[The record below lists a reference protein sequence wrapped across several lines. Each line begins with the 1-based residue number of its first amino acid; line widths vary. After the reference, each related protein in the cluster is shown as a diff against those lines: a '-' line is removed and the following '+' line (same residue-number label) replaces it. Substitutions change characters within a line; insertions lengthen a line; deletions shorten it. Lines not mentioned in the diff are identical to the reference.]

1 MRIWLACAVRC
12 LAAGLGLA
20 STMLPAL
27 AQDDPRLAAI
37 APQVEAL
44 LARHGLPGAVLLV
57 NQHGRPVY
65 ARAFGSYTL
74 ATRLPIASA
83 SKWLSASVIARLVDQ
98 GQLGWDDRLDRYI
111 VDLPPDKATITLR
124 QLFSL
129 TSGLPGGGGSDGH
142 ACLGDRS
149 TTLERCARE
158 ILALPL
164 TAPPGSVFD
173 YGGNAMQVAGWMAER
188 ATGRDWNQLFRGELA
203 QPLGWNATDYGPLR
217 GVDVGNPRV
226 AGGVYSTAGEY
237 LQLVQ
242 LHLDDG
248 ATAGLRLLE
257 ARTTA
262 QMQQVQ
268 TAHTRI
274 GYTPYPGAPG
284 YGLGLW
290 VDRLDASGH
299 SRQVS
304 SIGAF
309 AFTPWLDRELGIAAV
324 FAVLG
329 SNQQQGAEI
338 AALQAQIAAALAP
351 STAAVVPFT
360 DVSGIWWNPAEAGA
374 GYFFSQRVDHGLTV
388 AWYTYD
394 DSGAQQWLLGA
405 NGQWQ
410 TSERWSGTLYR
421 TRHAAPGAISRG
433 VQPAAVV
440 TQPVGTLSLQFT
452 DGGHATLDF
461 TLEGVVGR
469 RPLERFDF

>member
-1 MRIWLACAVRC
+1 MIRRVFAFGLCA
-12 LAAGLGLA
+12 LLGVAVA
-20 STMLPAL
+20 SNPVL

-98 GQLGWDDRLDRYI
+98 GRLDWDDRLDRYI
-111 VDLPPDKATITLR
+111 DGLPPDKAAITLR

-142 ACLGDRS
+142 PCLGERD

-188 ATGRDWNQLFRGELA
+188 ATGRDWNQLFRSELA
-203 QPLGWNATDYGPLR
+203 QPLGWSATDYGPLR
-217 GVDVGNPRV
+217 GVDVGNPRI
-226 AGGVYSTAGEY
+226 AGGIYSTAGEY

-248 ATAGLRLLE
+248 ATASARLLE
-257 ARTTA
+257 PHTTA

-268 TAHTRI
+268 TAQARI
-274 GYTPYPGAPG
+274 GYTPYPGAVG

-290 VDRLDASGH
+290 IDRLDARGH

-324 FAVLG
+324 LAVFG
-329 SNQQQGAEI
+329 SNQEQGADI

-351 STAAVVPFT
+351 STAGAVPFA

-374 GYFFSQRVDHGLTV
+374 GYFLSQRVDHGLTV

-394 DSGAQQWLLGA
+394 ESGAQQWLLGA

-410 TSERWSGTLYR
+410 SSDRWSGTLYR
-421 TRHAAPGAISRG
+421 TRHAATGAISRG
-433 VQPAAVV
+433 VQPAAVI
-440 TQPVGTLSLQFT
+440 TQTVGTLSLQFS

-461 TLEGVVGR
+461 SLDGVSGR
-469 RPLERFDF
+469 RLLERFEF